1 MFPATTDLLAWVLLS
16 ATALYVGVAIAFY
29 TGLGRF
35 TRAAETSCPFVSVV
49 VAARDEEAYI
59 QACVESLACQTY
71 PADRFEILVVDDG
84 SRDRTSEIAS
94 RLADRHPQVRALS
107 VGNAFPELAAKKRP
121 LSVGIGQARGEL
133 ILTTDADCRV
143 PPTWLAGMVACFQPD
158 VGVVIGYSE
167 VKPRGHTLTFFE
179 RLQALDFLA
188 LMSASAGSANVGIP
202 LAASGQ
208 NLAYRKALFD
218 AVGGFG
224 PIGSRPS
231 GDDVLLLQLMRRAGQ
246 GRIVFS
252 GSEETRVSTWRS
264 ESLRGFWRQRCRWA
278 SNASCQFRLNPAFSV
293 YLAAVFLVS
302 LLAPT
307 TLIIGTGGGRG
318 LPLACW
324 GAKAIADLAVL
335 WRGARAFGRP
345 DLLLVLPV
353 WEILHAPYTVLVGV
367 LGNLSGF
374 TWKGRRHT

>member
-1 MFPATTDLLAWVLLS
+1 MDLLTWVLLS
-16 ATALYVGVAIAFY
+16 ATALYVGAAVAFY
-29 TGLGRF
+29 AGLNRF
-35 TRAAETSCPFVSVV
+35 TRATGTSSPFVSVV

-59 QACVESLACQTY
+59 QTCLESLACQTY

-84 SRDRTSEIAS
+84 SQDRTSEIAA
-94 RLADRHPQVRALS
+94 RMAERHPQVRALS
-107 VGNAFPELAAKKRP
+107 VGDAFPEMAAKKRP

-143 PPTWLAGMVACFQPD
+143 PSTWVAGLVACFEPD
-158 VGVVIGYSE
+158 VDVVIGYSQ
-167 VKPRGHTLTFFE
+167 VKSRGCALTLFE

-188 LMSASAGSANVGIP
+188 LMSASAGSTNVGIP

-231 GDDVLLLQLMRRAGQ
+231 GDDVLLLQLMRREGE

-252 GSEETRVSTWRS
+252 GSEETRVSTWRT

-302 LLAPT
+302 LIAPSA
-307 TLIIGTGGGRG
+307 LIIGAGDGERA

-324 GAKAIADLAVL
+324 VAKAISDLAVL
-335 WRGARAFGRP
+335 WRGAKAFGRT

-353 WEILHAPYTVLVGV
+353 WEALHAPYTVLVGV
-367 LGNLSGF
+367 LGSLSGF
-374 TWKGRRHT
+374 TWKGRRHA